1 MAAEGPPIAALTAR
15 ARALQQTAESL
26 LAAFRQPA
34 MRALVTD
41 ATTNLREAQRWFD
54 DARLEASDTCRL
66 WVEAILTVTARRLA
80 TLDETLRR
88 HGPDV
93 NGLSG

>member
-1 MAAEGPPIAALTAR
+1 MAAQEPSIPVLAAR

-41 ATTNLREAQRWFD
+41 AATNLRDAQRWFD

-66 WVEAILTVTARRLA
+66 WVDAILTVTARRLDA
-80 TLDETLRR
+80 LDEALRR
-88 HGPDV
+88 HGPDA